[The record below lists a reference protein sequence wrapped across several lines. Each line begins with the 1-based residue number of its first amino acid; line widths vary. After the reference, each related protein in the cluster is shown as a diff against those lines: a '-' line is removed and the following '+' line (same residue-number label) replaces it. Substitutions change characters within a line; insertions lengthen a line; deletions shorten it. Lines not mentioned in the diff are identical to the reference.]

1 MDIYCQHCG
10 EPYDACYVGS
20 DMEHEAPNGK
30 QRFLN
35 GEGCP
40 CCDWGQGEAE
50 NDMRSLAMGAC
61 ADLLGDDIDG
71 MASMMDAFEYMG
83 YFE

>member
-20 DMEHEAPNGK
+20 DMDHETPNGK
-30 QRFLN
+30 AKFLN

-50 NDMRSLAMGAC
+50 DSLKTDAMALMADM
-61 ADLLGDDIDG
+61 LGGDIDG
-71 MASMMDAFEYMG
+71 MASIMDDFEYMG
-83 YFE
+83 YFD